1 MKVHTQS
8 VHFSA
13 DAKLISFIEKK
24 LSKLDQFFDRIVSA
38 NVILKLENSGQ
49 IKDKVA
55 EIRINI
61 PGVVLYA
68 KETHKTFEASI
79 DNAITSLKRQVVKY
93 KERSRMKS

>member
-24 LSKLDQFFDRIVSA
+24 LGKLDQFFDRIVSA

-49 IKDKVA
+49 IKDKIA
-55 EIRINI
+55 EIKINI
-61 PGVVLYA
+61 PGAILYA
-68 KETHKTFEASI
+68 KETNKTFEASI
-79 DNAITSLKRQVVKY
+79 DNAISSLKRQVVKY
-93 KERSRMKS
+93 KEISRMKS